1 MNKYFYEELPPS
13 LSSEEQK
20 KLLKECKNR
29 NKEVEDKLLL
39 HNTRLVAYIILKYSS
54 YERGD
59 LFSVGCIGLK
69 KAIATFD
76 YEKGKSFSTYAIK
89 CINNEILQYLRRIK
103 KHANVDSL
111 DRIIRNQ
118 SCVEGNTTLANI
130 ISDKEDFTIEIE
142 KKESIE
148 YLHQI
153 IENIGEKE
161 KDIIEMYFG
170 FNGRRYSQQQ
180 IAAKYN
186 VTQSNISRIIKRVL
200 KIIKMK
206 LLEEDSTI
214 EQKRKIKK

>member
-13 LSSEEQK
+13 LSSEEQN

-130 ISDKEDFTIEIE
+130 ISDKEDFTKEIE
-142 KKESIE
+142 NRETIMC
-148 YLHQI
+148 LHQI
-153 IENIGEKE
+153 IENLNERDR
-161 KDIIEMYFG
+161 DIIEMFFG
-170 FNGRRYSQQQ
+170 IKGVRYNQNQ
-180 IAAKYN
+180 IAEKYKL
-186 VTQSNISRIIKRVL
+186 TQSYVSRIIRRVL
-200 KIIKMK
+200 NTIKIN
-206 LLEEDSTI
+206 LLKEDI
-214 EQKRKIKK
+214 IIDQKKK